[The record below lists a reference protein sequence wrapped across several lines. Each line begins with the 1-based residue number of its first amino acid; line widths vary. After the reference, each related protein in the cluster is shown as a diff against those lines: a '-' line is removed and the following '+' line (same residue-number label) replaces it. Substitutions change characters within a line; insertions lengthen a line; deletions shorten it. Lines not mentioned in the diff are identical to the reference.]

1 MIHGFLSAKV
11 IRKDG
16 TEKQLA
22 CMKHN
27 LLTNAGSD
35 VMHSNCYTNKTTGT
49 SGFNYIAVSQTSTIT
64 PPNR

>member
-1 MIHGFLSAKV
+1 MTPRAKKAMIHGFLSAKV

-27 LLTNAGSD
+27 LN
-35 VMHSNCYTNKTTGT
+35 
-49 SGFNYIAVSQTSTIT
+49 
-64 PPNR
+64 